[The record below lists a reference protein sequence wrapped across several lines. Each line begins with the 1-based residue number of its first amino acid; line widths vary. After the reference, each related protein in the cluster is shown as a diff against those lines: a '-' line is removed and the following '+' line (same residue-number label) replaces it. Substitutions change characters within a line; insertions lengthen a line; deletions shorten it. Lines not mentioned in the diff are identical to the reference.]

1 MVGIMRAKDILTIK
15 GPEVITIGA
24 NRTLPEAIETL
35 TKNNIGVL
43 LVINE
48 EGKLSGII
56 SERDI
61 IRAIGSNFDTF
72 SEIKVSD
79 IMTRKII
86 YADTEDPIDYL
97 ETIMTNNRIRHIPII
112 HNKVLVGLV
121 SIGDVVKHMLT
132 DVVAD
137 NKYMFD
143 MISGN
148 VK

>member
-1 MVGIMRAKDILTIK
+1 MEGIMKAKDILKIK
-15 GPEVITIGA
+15 GPEVITIGT
-24 NRTLPEAIETL
+24 NRTLHEAIEVL
-35 TKNNIGVL
+35 TNNNIGVL

-48 EGKLSGII
+48 DGKLSGIM

-86 YADTEDPIDYL
+86 YADTEDPIEYL
-97 ETIMTNNRIRHIPII
+97 ETIMTNNRIRHIPIL
-112 HNKVLVGLV
+112 HHKVLVGLV
-121 SIGDVVKHMLT
+121 SIGDVVKHMLS

>member
-1 MVGIMRAKDILTIK
+1 MKAKDILSIK
-15 GPEVITIGA
+15 GPEVITIGTQ
-24 NRTLPEAIETL
+24 RTLQEAIDVL

-61 IRAIGSNFDTF
+61 IRAINKNMDGF
-72 SEIKVSD
+72 SQIKVND

-86 YADTEDPIDYL
+86 YADYDDPIEYL
-97 ETIMTNNRIRHIPII
+97 ETIMTNNRIRHIPIM

-132 DVVAD
+132 DVIAE
-137 NKYMFD
+137 NKYLFD

>member
-1 MVGIMRAKDILTIK
+1 MMKAKDILKIK
-15 GPEVITIGA
+15 GPEVITIGT
-24 NRTLPEAIETL
+24 NRTLHEAIDVL
-35 TKNNIGVL
+35 TKNKIGVL

-48 EGKLSGII
+48 EGKLSGIV

-61 IRAIGSNFDTF
+61 IRTIGKNFDTF
-72 SEIKVSD
+72 SDIKVSD

-86 YADTEDPIDYL
+86 YADAEDPIEYL
-97 ETIMTNNRIRHIPII
+97 ETIMTNNRIRHIPIMN
-112 HNKVLVGLV
+112 HKVLVGLV

-132 DVVAD
+132 DVIAD

>member
-1 MVGIMRAKDILTIK
+1 MKAKDILKIK
-15 GPEVITIGA
+15 GPEVITIGT

-48 EGKLSGII
+48 EGKLSGIM

-86 YADTEDPIDYL
+86 YADTEDPIEYL
-97 ETIMTNNRIRHIPII
+97 ETIMTNNRIRHIPIM
-112 HNKVLVGLV
+112 HNKILVGLV

>member
-1 MVGIMRAKDILTIK
+1 MKAKDILTIK
-15 GPEVITIGA
+15 GSAVFTIGA

-48 EGKLSGII
+48 EGKLFGII

-61 IRAIGSNFDTF
+61 IRAIGSNFETF
-72 SEIKVSD
+72 SDIKVSD

-86 YADTEDPIDYL
+86 YADADDPIEYL
-97 ETIMTNNRIRHIPII
+97 ETIMTNNRIRHIPIM
-112 HNKVLVGLV
+112 HNKVMVGLV

-132 DVVAD
+132 DVIAD
-137 NKYMFD
+137 NKYMFE